1 MQEIIIK
8 RLKAGVFDVFTEN
21 GWNNWTRVRRIG
33 DSLRYVDGAYL
44 NRATLNKVKER
55 LIRK

>member
-1 MQEIIIK
+1 MPEIIIK
-8 RLKAGVFDVFTEN
+8 RLRAGVFDVFTET
-21 GWNNWTRVRRIG
+21 GWTWTRVRRIG
-33 DSLRYVDGAYL
+33 DNLRYVDGVYL